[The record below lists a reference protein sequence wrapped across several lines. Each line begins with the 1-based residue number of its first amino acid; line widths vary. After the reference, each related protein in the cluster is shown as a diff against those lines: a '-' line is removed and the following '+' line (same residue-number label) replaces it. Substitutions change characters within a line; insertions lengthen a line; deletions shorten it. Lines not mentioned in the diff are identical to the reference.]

1 MKFLLLTGAHRAA
14 VFSSIHMK
22 TIILILAAIAT
33 MSFAMC
39 LDAQGQ
45 RLPLP
50 QGQADSRT
58 PLPAQFRVSVEKGII
73 TLRDVN
79 SGKVPGRT
87 TFERWGVVTPTQDK
101 LRHVAL
107 DVTAAVVAGNGS
119 RERIV
124 NPFHKVYTVADH
136 KKGKAAYATM
146 TLEHNLAFVL
156 SSDTQTK
163 GRYEAL
169 IENRP

>member
-1 MKFLLLTGAHRAA
+1 MHKGNAFPCRKVRQTREHR
-14 VFSSIHMK
+14 
-22 TIILILAAIAT
+22 
-33 MSFAMC
+33 C
-39 LDAQGQ
+39 LRNFG
-45 RLPLP
+45 
-50 QGQADSRT
+50 
-58 PLPAQFRVSVEKGII
+58 SVWRKALF

-79 SGKVPGRT
+79 SGKVLGRT

-124 NPFHKVYTVADH
+124 NPVHKVYTVADH

-146 TLEHNLAFVL
+146 TLEHDVAFVL
-156 SSDTQTK
+156 SSDTQTN
-163 GRYEAL
+163 GRYEAR

>member
-1 MKFLLLTGAHRAA
+1 
-14 VFSSIHMK
+14 MK
-22 TIILILAAIAT
+22 TIILILAAIVT
-33 MSFAMC
+33 MSFAMR
-39 LDAQGQ
+39 LDAEGQ
-45 RLPLP
+45 PLPLP
-50 QGQADSRT
+50 EDQADSRT

-73 TLRDVN
+73 TLTDVN
-79 SGKVPGRT
+79 SGKVMGRT
-87 TFERWGVVTPTQDK
+87 TFERWGVITPTQDK

-124 NPFHKVYTVADH
+124 NPLHKVYTVADH
-136 KKGKAAYATM
+136 KKGKAAYVTM

-156 SSDTQTK
+156 SIDTQTS

>member
-1 MKFLLLTGAHRAA
+1 
-14 VFSSIHMK
+14 MK

-39 LDAQGQ
+39 LDAEGQ

-50 QGQADSRT
+50 EGQADSRT
-58 PLPAQFRVSVEKGII
+58 PLPVQFRVSVEKGII
-73 TLRDVN
+73 MLTDVN
-79 SGKVPGRT
+79 SGKVMGRT

-124 NPFHKVYTVADH
+124 NPLHKVYTVADY
-136 KKGKAAYATM
+136 KKSKAAYVTM
-146 TLEHNLAFVL
+146 TLEHDVAFVL
-156 SSDTQTK
+156 SSDTQTN

>member
-1 MKFLLLTGAHRAA
+1 
-14 VFSSIHMK
+14 
-22 TIILILAAIAT
+22 
-33 MSFAMC
+33 
-39 LDAQGQ
+39 
-45 RLPLP
+45 
-50 QGQADSRT
+50 
-58 PLPAQFRVSVEKGII
+58 VEKGII
-73 TLRDVN
+73 TLTDVN
-79 SGKVPGRT
+79 SRKVLGRT

-107 DVTAAVVAGNGS
+107 DVAAAVVAGNGS
-119 RERIV
+119 RARIV
-124 NPFHKVYTVADH
+124 NPFHQVYTVADH

-146 TLEHNLAFVL
+146 TLEHDVAFVL

>member
-1 MKFLLLTGAHRAA
+1 M
-14 VFSSIHMK
+14 
-22 TIILILAAIAT
+22 
-33 MSFAMC
+33 
-39 LDAQGQ
+39 
-45 RLPLP
+45 
-50 QGQADSRT
+50 
-58 PLPAQFRVSVEKGII
+58 
-73 TLRDVN
+73 
-79 SGKVPGRT
+79 GRT

-124 NPFHKVYTVADH
+124 NPFHKVHTVAGH
-136 KKGKAAYATM
+136 KKGKATYVTM
-146 TLEHNLAFVL
+146 TLEHDVAFVL
-156 SSDTQTK
+156 SSDTQTN

>member
-1 MKFLLLTGAHRAA
+1 
-14 VFSSIHMK
+14 MK

-33 MSFAMC
+33 MLFATC

-45 RLPLP
+45 RLPVP
-50 QGQADSRT
+50 QGAAEPRT
-58 PLPAQFRVSVEKGII
+58 SLPAQLRVSVKKGII
-73 TLRDVN
+73 TLTDVN
-79 SGKVPGRT
+79 SGKVLGRT
-87 TFERWGVVTPTQDK
+87 TFERWRVVTPTQDK

-156 SSDTQTK
+156 SSDTQTS

>member
-1 MKFLLLTGAHRAA
+1 
-14 VFSSIHMK
+14 MK

-33 MSFAMC
+33 MSFAMR
-39 LDAQGQ
+39 LDADEQ
-45 RLPLP
+45 RLPAP
-50 QGQADSRT
+50 EDQADSRT
-58 PLPAQFRVSVEKGII
+58 PLPAQFRVIAEKGII
-73 TLRDVN
+73 TLTDVIA
-79 SGKVPGRT
+79 RT

-119 RERIV
+119 REHSV
-124 NPFHKVYTVADH
+124 NPLHKVYTVADH
-136 KKGKAAYATM
+136 EKGKAAYVTM
-146 TLEHNLAFVL
+146 TLEHDVAFVL
-156 SSDTQTK
+156 SSDRQTN

>member
-1 MKFLLLTGAHRAA
+1 
-14 VFSSIHMK
+14 
-22 TIILILAAIAT
+22 
-33 MSFAMC
+33 
-39 LDAQGQ
+39 
-45 RLPLP
+45 
-50 QGQADSRT
+50 
-58 PLPAQFRVSVEKGII
+58 VEKGII

-79 SGKVPGRT
+79 SGKVLGRT
-87 TFERWGVVTPTQDK
+87 TFERLGVVTPTQDK

-119 RERIV
+119 RKRIV

-136 KKGKAAYATM
+136 KKRNAAYATM
-146 TLEHNLAFVL
+146 TLEHDVAFVL
-156 SSDTQTK
+156 SSDTKTK

>member
-1 MKFLLLTGAHRAA
+1 
-14 VFSSIHMK
+14 MK

-33 MSFAMC
+33 VLFATC

-45 RLPLP
+45 RLPVP
-50 QGQADSRT
+50 QAAAEPRT
-58 PLPAQFRVSVEKGII
+58 PLPAQLRVSVEKGII
-73 TLRDVN
+73 TLADVN
-79 SGKVPGRT
+79 SGKVMGRT
-87 TFERWGVVTPTQDK
+87 TFERWGVITPTQDK

-124 NPFHKVYTVADH
+124 NPLHKVHTVADH
-136 KKGKAAYATM
+136 KKGKATYVTM
-146 TLEHNLAFVL
+146 TLEHHVAFVL
-156 SSDTQTK
+156 SSDTQTN

>member
-1 MKFLLLTGAHRAA
+1 
-14 VFSSIHMK
+14 
-22 TIILILAAIAT
+22 
-33 MSFAMC
+33 
-39 LDAQGQ
+39 
-45 RLPLP
+45 
-50 QGQADSRT
+50 
-58 PLPAQFRVSVEKGII
+58 VEEGII

-79 SGKVPGRT
+79 SGKVMGRT
-87 TFERWGVVTPTQDK
+87 TFERWGVVAPPTQDK

-136 KKGKAAYATM
+136 KKGKAAYITM

-163 GRYEAL
+163 SRYEAL
-169 IENRP
+169 VENKP